1 MSCSSRTRCL
11 SRWGVVL
18 EDLRSLLGLGC
29 CIPSVLEFARDKK
42 ERLDILLKGQA
53 ILSI

>member
-18 EDLRSLLGLGC
+18 EDLSLLGLGC
-29 CIPSVLEFARDKK
+29 CSPSVLEFARDKK